1 MSRSEQSVTLVAVH
15 GNGGGGFRFA
25 RAAPHA
31 PAGVRFEA
39 VTLPGFGG
47 RPAEPGVVTM
57 ADHAEV
63 LWREIADLPR
73 PLVLLGHG
81 IGGSIALDL
90 VQRHPVDGLII
101 HAPVGTRLERRWFPR
116 LMRPRSVRRTIQWG
130 ISSRL
135 TRPLVGRRFF
145 SPEVPRDYV
154 DRFLDEYARAESF
167 SLMFDVITP
176 EWWSTLRP
184 AEVPSVLLWGE
195 HDRVLGADQVDDY
208 RQLLP
213 RSAIDVVPG
222 WGHFPMVDDP
232 VRYAAV
238 VGAWARNLVAGV
250 PGELPRLGV
259 GRLTPALGDGVG
271 PKAAVLDRATAA
283 GLPVPAAMV
292 LPDGAVP
299 PAAVPLAGRVAV
311 RSAFAAEDGDV
322 RSNAGRFTTVLDV
335 DPHAADEVASAVD
348 TVRAS
353 ADDADDADGE
363 TGTARRDV
371 LVMEMVDARV
381 AGVAFTEP
389 GWEDDLVEWVPGL
402 ADGLVGGRRRGESVA
417 LPRLRPG
424 ERPDRGSAAWQQRL
438 ALLLRDVRAELGDTG
453 WDVEWADDG
462 ERCWLLQARPITV
475 SPVRDE
481 VFTIANHREIL
492 PDPPSVFMTSLVAA
506 GSRELFEYYRRFDP
520 SLPTD
525 RPFIEVFDGR
535 PLINLSLM
543 TDLVRSL
550 GLPTRL
556 VTDSIGGADHV
567 AVGVRS
573 SRAVRRAPV
582 LMRMGFAQLGALG
595 YANRRL
601 AELDALVER
610 PAGDLAEA
618 VRRARTA
625 HVTTVDG
632 MTALNTA
639 ASGPTAVLRRLG
651 VLEEHAARQ
660 RTATSAM
667 LADLDTMSHD
677 EWLARHGH
685 RGIYESDLSRP
696 RYAEDPTPVLALR
709 DARRTTPGE
718 PPARTLR
725 GLLTSPLWLAAR
737 RPMAARERFRADA
750 MRSFLAI
757 RRDLIRLAGAAG
769 ADEED
774 LWLLEIDEV
783 VALDRG
789 ELPTADLL
797 AQRRAEQAA
806 RRARPI
812 PEVVRRFGRS
822 EPVGD
827 SGDGSADTGSVL
839 AGVGLVAR
847 TVEGMAWVLDEPA
860 HELPEGLDPATTVL
874 VAPSVEPGWMAT
886 FGLVA
891 GVAVEIGGDLS
902 HGSILLR
909 ELGLPSVT
917 NVAGLRRRVRT
928 GDRIRIDG
936 RRGTVELVDR

>member
-1 MSRSEQSVTLVAVH
+1 MTARPEHAITLVAVH

-31 PAGVRFEA
+31 PARVRFEA

-63 LWREIADLPR
+63 LWREIAELPR

-101 HAPVGTRLERRWFPR
+101 HAPVGTRLDRRWFPR

-130 ISSRL
+130 ISSRI
-135 TRPLVGRRFF
+135 TRPVVGRRFF
-145 SPEVPRDYV
+145 DPEVPREYV

-176 EWWSTLRP
+176 QWWSSLQPVSVP
-184 AEVPSVLLWGE
+184 AVLLWGE

-208 RQLLP
+208 RRLLP
-213 RSAIDVVPG
+213 GSVVDVVPG

-232 VRYAAV
+232 QRYAAV
-238 VGAWARNLVAGV
+238 VTAWARNLVSGA
-250 PGELPRLGV
+250 PDELPRLGV
-259 GRLTPALGDGVG
+259 GRLDTSPTSVAG
-271 PKAAVLDRATAA
+271 PKAALLDRAAAA
-283 GLPVPAAMV
+283 GLAVPASV
-292 LPDGAVP
+292 LVPDGCAP
-299 PAAVPLAGRVAV
+299 PTTVPLLGEVAV
-311 RSAFAAEDGDV
+311 RSAFASEDGET
-322 RSNAGRFTTVLDV
+322 RSNAGRYTTVLGV
-335 DPHAADEVASAVD
+335 DSSDAVAIGSALAA
-348 TVRAS
+348 VRGS
-353 ADDADDADGE
+353 ADGE
-363 TGTARRDV
+363 GPTRRDV
-371 LVMEMVDARV
+371 LVMEMVDAEV

-389 GWEDDLVEWVPGL
+389 GWEDDLVEWVSGL
-402 ADGLVGGRRRGESVA
+402 GDGLVGGRRRGDSVD
-417 LPRLRPG
+417 LPRLRRA
-424 ERPDRGSAAWQQRL
+424 ERPAAGRPGWQRRL
-438 ALLLRDVRAELGDTG
+438 AVLLRDVRSEFGDRG

-462 ERCWLLQARPITV
+462 ERCWLLQVRPVTA

-481 VFTIANHREIL
+481 LFTVANHREIL
-492 PDPPSVFMTSLVAA
+492 PDPPSVFMTSLIAA
-506 GSRELFEYYRRFDP
+506 GSAELFDYYRRFDP

-556 VTDSIGGADHV
+556 VTDSIGGADQV
-567 AVGVRS
+567 AVGLRPI
-573 SRAVRRAPV
+573 RAIRRTPV
-582 LMRMGFAQLGALG
+582 LARMGLAQLGALA
-595 YANRRL
+595 YADRRL
-601 AELDALVER
+601 AELDALVAR
-610 PAGDLAEA
+610 PATDLADA

-625 HVTTVDG
+625 HVTTVDA

-667 LADLDTMSHD
+667 LADLDSSTIE
-677 EWLARHGH
+677 EWLERHGH
-685 RGIYESDLSRP
+685 RGIYESDLARP
-696 RYAEDPTPVLALR
+696 RYIDDPTPVLAMR
-709 DARRTTPGE
+709 NTNRTAAA
-718 PPARTLR
+718 PPARTVR
-725 GLLTSPLWLAAR
+725 GVATWPIWLLAR

-757 RRDLIRLAGAAG
+757 RRDLLRLAAAAG
-769 ADEED
+769 VADDD

-783 VALDRG
+783 MALDRG
-789 ELPTADLL
+789 ERPSPELL
-797 AQRRAEQAA
+797 AERRAEQAA
-806 RRARPI
+806 RRRRPI
-812 PEVVRRFGRS
+812 PEVVRRFGPL
-822 EPVGD
+822 EQTPGGID
-827 SGDGSADTGSVL
+827 DGSVL
-839 AGVGLVAR
+839 GGVGLVAR
-847 TVEGMAWVLDEPA
+847 SADGVAWVVDEPT
-860 HELPEGLDPATTVL
+860 HELPAGVDPATAVL
-874 VAPSVEPGWMAT
+874 VAPSVDPGWMAT
-886 FGLVA
+886 FGLVGA
-891 GVAVEIGGDLS
+891 VAVEIGGDLS

-909 ELGLPSVT
+909 ELGLPAVT
-917 NVAGLRRRVRT
+917 NVTGLTRRVRT
-928 GDRIRIDG
+928 GDRIRVDG
-936 RRGTVELVDR
+936 RRGTVELLAPSVEAEGLDP

>member
-1 MSRSEQSVTLVAVH
+1 MSTTDHTVTLVAVH

-25 RAAPHA
+25 RAAPHV
-31 PAGVRFEA
+31 PTEIRFEA

-116 LMRPRSVRRTIQWG
+116 LMRPRAVRRTIQWG
-130 ISSRL
+130 ISSRV

-145 SPEVPRDYV
+145 SSAVPREYV
-154 DRFLDEYARAESF
+154 DRFLGEYARAESF

-176 EWWSTLRP
+176 EWWDALAP
-184 AEVPSVLLWGE
+184 VEVPAVLLWGD

-208 RQLLP
+208 RRLLP
-213 RSAIDVVPG
+213 RSVIDVVPG
-222 WGHFPMVDDP
+222 WGHFPMVEEP
-232 VRYAAV
+232 ERYAAV
-238 VGAWARNLVAGV
+238 IAGWAEMLAGGTV
-250 PGELPRLGV
+250 VDLPRLAT
-259 GRLTPALGDGVG
+259 GRLVPTLGDRVG
-271 PKAAVLDRATAA
+271 SKAALLDRAAAA
-283 GLPVPAAMV
+283 GV
-292 LPDGAVP
+292 LVP
-299 PAAVPLAGRVAV
+299 PAMVVPDGSEAPTSVPLAAPVAV
-311 RSAFAAEDGDV
+311 RSAFSAEDGDI
-322 RSNAGRFTTVLDV
+322 RSNAGRFATVLGV
-335 DPHAADEVASAVD
+335 DSSDRELLTAAVA
-348 TVRAS
+348 TVRES
-353 ADDADDADGE
+353 GDV
-363 TGTARRDV
+363 TGSPVERRDV
-371 LVMEMVDARV
+371 LVMEMVDALV
-381 AGVAFTEP
+381 AGVAFSEP
-389 GWEDDLVEWVPGL
+389 GWEDDLVEWVTGL
-402 ADGLVGGRRRGESVA
+402 ADGLVGGTRRGESIA

-424 ERPDRGSAAWQQRL
+424 ERPDRGRPSWQQRL
-438 ALLLRDVRAELGDTG
+438 ARLLREVRAVFGDEG

-462 ERCWLLQARPITV
+462 EQCWLLQVRPVTV

-492 PDPPSVFMTSLVAA
+492 PDPPSVFMTSLIAA

-520 SLPTD
+520 ALPTD

-567 AVGVRS
+567 AAGPRPARV
-573 SRAVRRAPV
+573 VRRAPV
-582 LMRMGFAQLGALG
+582 LARMGLAQLGALG
-595 YANRRL
+595 YARSRL
-601 AELDALVER
+601 AELDALVAT
-610 PAGDLAEA
+610 PAADLVEA

-639 ASGPTAVLRRLG
+639 ASGPTALLRKLG

-660 RTATSAM
+660 RTATSRM
-667 LADLDTMSHD
+667 LADQRSMGIDD
-677 EWLARHGH
+677 WLEQHGH
-685 RGIYESDLSRP
+685 RGIYESDLARP
-696 RYAEDPTPVLALR
+696 RYVEDPAPVLALGGAQR
-709 DARRTTPGE
+709 AGATPPRRT
-718 PPARTLR
+718 ARGR
-725 GLLTSPLWLAAR
+725 LTWPLWLLAR
-737 RPMAARERFRADA
+737 RPMAAREQFRADA

-757 RRDLIRLAGAAG
+757 RRDLLRLAADAG
-769 ADEED
+769 VADDE
-774 LWLLEIDEV
+774 LWLLDIDEV

-789 ELPTADLL
+789 ELPTPELL
-797 AQRRAEQAA
+797 AQRRAEQDA

-812 PEVVRRFGRS
+812 PEVVRRFGPLD
-822 EPVGD
+822 PVA
-827 SGDGSADTGSVL
+827 DGGPDGATSSVL
-839 AGVGLVAR
+839 GGIGLVAR
-847 TVEGMAWVLDEPA
+847 SVEGVAWVLDEPA
-860 HELPEGLDPATTVL
+860 HELPDGFDPATTVL
-874 VAPSVEPGWMAT
+874 VAPSVEPGWMAS

-917 NVAGLRRRVRT
+917 NVAGLRARART
-928 GDRIRIDG
+928 GDRIRVDG
-936 RRGTVELVDR
+936 RRGTVELLAPATAP